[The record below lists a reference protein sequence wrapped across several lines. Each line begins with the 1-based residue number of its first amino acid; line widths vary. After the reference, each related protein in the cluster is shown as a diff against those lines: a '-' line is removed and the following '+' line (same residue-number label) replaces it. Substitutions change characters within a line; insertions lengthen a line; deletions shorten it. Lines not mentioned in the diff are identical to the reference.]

1 MNSATFRNKRVLLP
15 TVAAVA
21 ALGIGGVAWA
31 SAANAGDL
39 RGSER
44 DRVANAATRAVGGT
58 AVEVEVSDDLGEYYE
73 VEVRRD
79 DGTEVDVS
87 LDKDLQV
94 VGRDVDD
101 RDDDLF
107 DDDLFDDRDDDG
119 DDRALSASERR
130 SAENAARNAVNGG
143 TITDVEAGDDL
154 AEAYEVEVLDRDN
167 VEWDVE
173 LDADFKVL
181 RKTVDD

>member
-1 MNSATFRNKRVLLP
+1 MNSATFRSKRVLLP

-31 SAANAGDL
+31 SAANADDL

-58 AVEVEVSDDLGEYYE
+58 AIEVEVSDDLGEYYE
-73 VEVRRD
+73 VEVRKD

-87 LDKDLQV
+87 LDKNLKV

-101 RDDDLF
+101 SREDA
-107 DDDLFDDRDDDG
+107 
-119 DDRALSASERR
+119 DDRALSASERT
-130 SAENAARNAVNGG
+130 SAENAALNAVDGG
-143 TITDVEAGDDL
+143 TITDVEAGDDFG
-154 AEAYEVEVLDRDN
+154 EAYEVEVIDRDH

-181 RKTVDD
+181 SKTVDD

>member
-1 MNSATFRNKRVLLP
+1 MNSATLRSKRVLLP
-15 TVAAVA
+15 TVAAVV

-58 AVEVEVSDDLGEYYE
+58 ATEVEVSDDLGEYYE

-87 LDKDLQV
+87 LDKDLKV

-101 RDDDLF
+101 RDDDF
-107 DDDLFDDRDDDG
+107 DDFDDDRDDDA
-119 DDRALSASERR
+119 DDRALSASERT
-130 SAENAARNAVNGG
+130 SAENAARNAVGGG
-143 TITDVEAGDDL
+143 TVTEVEAGDGFG
-154 AEAYEVEVLDRDN
+154 EAYEVEVLDRN
-167 VEWDVE
+167 RLEWDVE

-181 RKTVDD
+181 SKTVDD